1 MDAPVDKYAHIRRLE
16 LRAKELKLT
25 GTSRDASA
33 IERDWQSWLRAVGPR
48 TFTGSFAPFH
58 CEFWDWFWRLL
69 EKRRAGQSISDEEQ
83 AFLAVW
89 ARGMGKSANVEWAA
103 IAEGALIGKGYVL
116 YVSGTQALADG
127 HVQSI
132 RERLES
138 DEISRYYPHLGQPK
152 VGKHGNQYGW
162 RQDFLITSGG
172 WAIRPLGLDVGVRG
186 GRVGDLRPSLIIF
199 DDVDDHSDSPLVV
212 SNKLET
218 IARSIIPAGTR
229 ETVYLGAQNLIQ
241 RNGVFSQIVARK
253 TSVLSRR
260 IVSGPFPAF
269 EGLEIEQR
277 QTADGLRNVIVAGSP
292 TWADFDLAACQKF
305 LDDSGLEAFLAEYQH
320 DFSASEQGR
329 VIPEY
334 DEARHVIS
342 WSQFERVFG
351 LRFVPQHWEREV
363 GHDVGFTAGHLSAW
377 TWVATSAENSPF
389 PGLRFRYRG
398 ATFVGASVDEQAE
411 RVRALMAPDST
422 VDRRFDETPL
432 VIGWRM
438 SHEALSERIT
448 YARKHALPFSSCNS
462 AKTAGISQW
471 RHYLR
476 ADRTKPHP
484 FHEDEK
490 LPDGLYRLGFP
501 GWFDIVDDDQLLAPR
516 DDRGLMTHR
525 RQTLEW
531 RYRPDQLGV
540 AGMSQNLPMKA
551 DEDTCDSTRMVT
563 ASWGPQ
569 VFPLTEEEQN
579 EAKLAPHFRRDA
591 IAALPPEERD
601 LAELGRAV
609 QQGMIRKRD
618 GLKHRH
624 WSHEDFPT
632 EVSEEEIYTDR
643 INWWQRA

>member
-1 MDAPVDKYAHIRRLE
+1 MVDVGAARQVAISRTRMRLD
-16 LRAKELKLT
+16 
-25 GTSRDASA
+25 GIGDSSSVFQPSPDASL
-33 IERDWQSWLRAVGPR
+33 IERDWQTWLPTVGPR

-58 CEFWDWFWRLL
+58 CEFWGWFWRLL
-69 EKRRAGQSISDEEQ
+69 AKRKAGQPISDEEQ
-83 AFLAVW
+83 AFLAIW

-162 RQDFLITSGG
+162 RQDFLITASG
-172 WAIRPLGLDVGVRG
+172 WAIRPLGLDAGVRG
-186 GRVGDLRPSLIIF
+186 GRVGDLRPSLIVF

-241 RNGVFSQIVARK
+241 RNGVFSQIVQRK

-269 EGLEIEQR
+269 NGLQIEAR

-292 TWADFDLAACQKF
+292 TWTDFDLAACQKF
-305 LDDSGLEAFLAEYQH
+305 LDGSGLEAFLAEYQH

-334 DEARHVIS
+334 DEARHVIT
-342 WSQFERVFG
+342 WSQFESVFG
-351 LRFVPQHWEREV
+351 QSRIPQHWLCEC
-363 GHDVGFTAGHLSAW
+363 GHDVGFTSGHLSAW
-377 TWVATSAENSPF
+377 TFIATSAANSVS

-398 ATFVGASVDEQAE
+398 VTFNGIGVDEQAE
-411 RVRALMAPDST
+411 SIKRMMWPGEQVRS
-422 VDRRFDETPL
+422 
-432 VIGWRM
+432 WRM
-438 SHEALSERIT
+438 SHEALSERKT
-448 YARKHALPFSSCNS
+448 YRDKYDLPFIACNS

-476 ADRTKPHP
+476 ADQSKQHP

-490 LPDGLYRLGFP
+490 LPDGKWKLGFP
-501 GWFDIVDDDQLLAPR
+501 GWFDIVDDDQLEAPR
-516 DDRGLMTHR
+516 DDRGLIVHR
-525 RQTLEW
+525 RQVRDW
-531 RYRPDQLGV
+531 RYRPDALGV
-540 AGMSQNLPMKA
+540 GGMSQNLPMKA
-551 DEDTCDSTRMVT
+551 DEDSCDSTRMIT
-563 ASWGPQ
+563 ATWAAAAT
-569 VFPLTEEEQN
+569 PLTESEQI
-579 EAKLAPHFRRDA
+579 E
-591 IAALPPEERD
+591 AALPEGYRASNAPKKLND
-601 LAELGRAV
+601 WSYDGWELGRLAKIGEV
-609 QQGMIRKRD
+609 KKAIGERNKDYGDNWQPRGQSELIG
-618 GLKHRH
+618 G
-624 WSHEDFPT
+624 FPQ
-632 EVSEEEIYTDR
+632 VEE
-643 INWWQRA
+643 

>member
-1 MDAPVDKYAHIRRLE
+1 MPAVAD
-16 LRAKELKLT
+16 LRTRIVLAEARAREAKIA
-25 GTSRDASA
+25 GSSRDASS
-33 IERDWQSWLRAVGPR
+33 IETDWRTWLHAVGPR

-58 CEFWDWFWRLL
+58 SEFWGWFWRLIG
-69 EKRRAGQSISDEEQ
+69 KRRSGQPISDEEQ
-83 AFLAVW
+83 AFLAIW

-162 RQDFLITSGG
+162 RQDFLITASG

-186 GRVGDLRPSLIIF
+186 GRVGDLRPSLIVF

-212 SNKLET
+212 QNKLET

-241 RNGVFSQIVARK
+241 RSGVFSQIVNRK

-260 IVSGPFPAF
+260 IVSGPHPAF
-269 EGLEIEQR
+269 QGLEIETR

-292 TWADFDLAACQKF
+292 TWEDFDLAACQKF
-305 LDDSGLEAFLAEYQH
+305 LDDSGREAFLAEYQH

-334 DEARHVIS
+334 DEAKHVIT

-351 LRFVPQHWEREV
+351 QRRIPVHWLCEC
-363 GHDVGFTAGHLSAW
+363 GHDVGFTSGHLSAW
-377 TWVATSAENSPF
+377 TWIATSAQNSRL

-398 ATFVGASVDEQAE
+398 VTFNGVGVDEQAE
-411 RVRALMAPDST
+411 SIKRMMWPGEHVRS
-422 VDRRFDETPL
+422 
-432 VIGWRM
+432 WRM
-438 SHEALSERIT
+438 SHEALSERKT
-448 YARKHALPFSSCNS
+448 YRDKYGLPFIACNS

-476 ADRTKPHP
+476 ADQTKPHP
-484 FHEDEK
+484 FHEDEQMM
-490 LPDGLYRLGFP
+490 DGKWKLGFP
-501 GWFDIVDDDQLLAPR
+501 GWFDIVDDDQLLQPR
-516 DDRGLMTHR
+516 DDRGLVVHR
-525 RQTLEW
+525 RQTIDW

-540 AGMSQNLPMKA
+540 GGMSQNLPMKA
-551 DEDTCDSTRMVT
+551 DEDSADSTRMVT
-563 ASWGPQ
+563 ATWAAPAAPFTEAEQ
-569 VFPLTEEEQN
+569 VENLIPEGWRRGDAPNMTGWQREGWEIARAWQMG
-579 EAKLAPHFRRDA
+579 EAKEKFKKQHRNLDEPFEPASPFANTAEDYFNGLAQD
-591 IAALPPEERD
+591 
-601 LAELGRAV
+601 
-609 QQGMIRKRD
+609 
-618 GLKHRH
+618 
-624 WSHEDFPT
+624 
-632 EVSEEEIYTDR
+632 
-643 INWWQRA
+643 

>member
-1 MDAPVDKYAHIRRLE
+1 MDALLDKYAIIRQKEVRARE
-16 LRAKELKLT
+16 LTRADA
-25 GTSRDASA
+25 SRDASA
-33 IERDWQSWLRAVGPR
+33 IERDWQTWLRAVGPR

-69 EKRRAGQSISDEEQ
+69 QKRRAGQSISDEEQ

-138 DEISRYYPHLGQPK
+138 DEISRYYPHLSSPK

-162 RQDFLITSGG
+162 RQDFLITASN

-186 GRVGDLRPSLIIF
+186 GRVGDLRPSLIVF

-212 SNKLET
+212 QNKLST

-269 EGLEIEQR
+269 DGLQIEQR
-277 QTADGLRNVIVAGSP
+277 QTVDGLRNVIVAGSP

-334 DEARHVIS
+334 DEERHVIS
-342 WSQFERVFG
+342 WSQFESVYGAR
-351 LRFVPQHWEREV
+351 RIPQHWLCEC

-377 TWVATSAENSPF
+377 TWIATSAQNSRM

-398 ATFVGASVDEQAE
+398 ATFTGVGVDEQAE
-411 RVRALMAPDST
+411 AIQRMMWPGENVRS
-422 VDRRFDETPL
+422 
-432 VIGWRM
+432 WRM
-438 SHEALSERIT
+438 SHEALSERKT
-448 YARKHALPFSSCNS
+448 YREKYGLYFNACDS

-484 FHEDEK
+484 FHDDEK

-501 GWFDIVDDDQLLAPR
+501 GWFDIVDDDQLLQPR

-551 DEDTCDSTRMVT
+551 DEDTCDSCRMVT
-563 ASWGPQ
+563 ATWGPTAL
-569 VFPLTEEEQN
+569 PLTGAERIE
-579 EAKLAPHFRRDA
+579 
-591 IAALPPEERD
+591 AALPEGWRRQNAPPVGTWEHD
-601 LAELGRAV
+601 AWALGRDWKK
-609 QQGMIRKRD
+609 QQIQEEHKQRNPAFDDPFTPMPPLINTPDD
-618 GLKHRH
+618 GWR
-624 WSHEDFPT
+624 
-632 EVSEEEIYTDR
+632 
-643 INWWQRA
+643 

>member
-1 MDAPVDKYAHIRRLE
+1 MLAESELIGELIAEETEAFRLK
-16 LRAKELKLT
+16 RQID
-25 GTSRDASA
+25 SRDASA
-33 IERDWQSWLRAVGPR
+33 IERDWQTWLRAVGPR

-58 CEFWDWFWRLL
+58 AEFWGWFWRLL

-162 RQDFLITSGG
+162 RQDFLITASG

-186 GRVGDLRPSLIIF
+186 GRVGDLRPSLIVF

-212 SNKLET
+212 QNKLET

-269 EGLEIEQR
+269 DGLQVEQR
-277 QTADGLRNVIVAGSP
+277 QTADGLRNVITAGSP

-334 DEARHVIS
+334 DEAQHVIS
-342 WSQFERVFG
+342 WSQFESVFE
-351 LRFVPQHWEREV
+351 LRRIPQHWLCEC
-363 GHDVGFTAGHLSAW
+363 GHDVGFTSGHLSAW
-377 TWVATSAENSPF
+377 TFIATSAQNSAL

-398 ATFVGASVDEQAE
+398 VTFNGVGVDEQAE
-411 RVRALMAPDST
+411 AIQRMILPGEQVED
-422 VDRRFDETPL
+422 
-432 VIGWRM
+432 WRM
-438 SHEALSERIT
+438 SHEALSERKT
-448 YARKHALPFSSCNS
+448 YREKYDLPFVACNS

-501 GWFDIVDDDQLLAPR
+501 GWFDIVDDDQLVQPR
-516 DDRGLMTHR
+516 DDCGLKTHR

-531 RYRPDQLGV
+531 RYRPDQLGI

-551 DEDTCDSTRMVT
+551 DEDTADSTRMVT
-563 ASWGPQ
+563 AAWGPE
-569 VFPLTEEEQN
+569 PAELTAFELREQKLPESLRAEALQETLTNVEPGDAWRYTTPRKLALADLEREEE
-579 EAKLAPHFRRDA
+579 
-591 IAALPPEERD
+591 EERQSYD
-601 LAELGRAV
+601 PLSV
-609 QQGMIRKRD
+609 
-618 GLKHRH
+618 
-624 WSHEDFPT
+624 F
-632 EVSEEEIYTDR
+632 DR
-643 INWWQRA
+643 CI